1 LLALR
6 EDRMTDWHVYM
17 VRCAD
22 GSVYTGISTDVQRR
36 WKEHQ
41 RGGARAARYLRTR
54 KPVDLIFSAMIGE
67 RGAALRAEHAIKQLE
82 KQQKEALA
90 TGALALRV
98 VLDDYKVRRA
108 AIPS

>member
-1 LLALR
+1 
-6 EDRMTDWHVYM
+6 MPDWYLYM

-22 GSVYTGISTDVQRR
+22 GSVYTGISTDVERR

-54 KPVDLIFSAMIGE
+54 QPVDLIFSAMIGDK
-67 RGAALRAEHAIKQLE
+67 GSALRAEYAIKQLD

-90 TGALALRV
+90 KGAIALQV
-98 VLDDYKVRRA
+98 ILDAYAERRA
-108 AIPS
+108 SRAS

>member
-1 LLALR
+1 MKRSNAN
-6 EDRMTDWHVYM
+6 WHLYM

-54 KPVDLIFSAMIGE
+54 RPVDLIFSAMIGE

-82 KQQKEALA
+82 KSQKEALA
-90 TGALALRV
+90 KGLLALRV
-98 VLDDYKVRRA
+98 VLDDYDHRRSA
-108 AIPS
+108 SS

>member
-1 LLALR
+1 VSVP
-6 EDRMTDWHVYM
+6 DWYLYM

-54 KPVDLIFSAMIGE
+54 RPVDLIFSAMIGE
-67 RGAALRAEHAIKQLE
+67 RGAALRAEYAIKRLE
-82 KQQKEALA
+82 KPQKEALA
-90 TGALALRV
+90 NGALALRV
-98 VLDDYKVRRA
+98 VLDEYDRA
-108 AIPS
+108 RAPSS